1 MSRSARPATDIRV
14 GVSGV
19 GSAAVRARTVE
30 QSRNAEDILKDVD
43 PVDDA
48 VATAEYRR
56 KMLVVLTRRALEEVG
71 SS

>member
-1 MSRSARPATDIRV
+1 M
-14 GVSGV
+14 SGV
-19 GSAAVRARTVE
+19 GSSAVRARTVE
-30 QSRNAEDILKDVD
+30 QSRNAEDVLKDVD

-71 SS
+71 S